1 MKTKVSLLCLFLL
14 AWTAVAGAAD
24 TQRHKYQIVGT
35 LDRLDLAGGE
45 VVIGDTLYRLGP
57 NIVVRDAKGR
67 IIEPR
72 KLREGSKVA
81 ANSYRGA
88 SGRSSGQYIYE
99 IRVFPD
105 NFDLGKVAADDD

>member
-1 MKTKVSLLCLFLL
+1 MKTKASLLCLFLL
-14 AWTAVAGAAD
+14 ACTAVAGAAD

-35 LDRLDLAGGE
+35 LDRLDLAGGA
-45 VVIGDTLYRLGP
+45 VVIGDMLYRLGP
-57 NIVVRDAKGR
+57 NIVIRDPKGR

-72 KLREGSKVA
+72 KLREGNKVA
-81 ANSYRGA
+81 ANRFRGA
-88 SGRSSGQYIYE
+88 SDRSSGQYIYE